1 MYLWKEI
8 TIRTKKKYKNTFE
21 VLLFKTSKFVDLKLS
36 ENDTKPQNFRLG
48 WRCSDA
54 LPVNSK
60 ESSDQSNVSM

>member
-1 MYLWKEI
+1 MKRNNYKNQ
-8 TIRTKKKYKNTFE
+8 KKIQNTFE
-21 VLLFKTSKFVDLKLS
+21 VLLFKTSKFEDLKLS